1 MSRTLR
7 LSLVL
12 MLMAGG
18 LAACGKRG
26 QLEPPPSQKQAA
38 EESERA
44 AVPAKTGDNK
54 TGNSK
59 AGETNA
65 GQTKLGGKK
74 RIPITPPKRELFID
88 RILD

>member
-38 EESERA
+38 EESA
-44 AVPAKTGDNK
+44 APSAKTGDNK
-54 TGNSK
+54 
-59 AGETNA
+59 AGE
-65 GQTKLGGKK
+65 TKLGGKK

>member
-26 QLEPPPSQKQAA
+26 QLEPPPSPKQAA
-38 EESERA
+38 EDGSA
-44 AVPAKTGDNK
+44 PSAKTGD
-54 TGNSK
+54 SK
-59 AGETNA
+59 AGEANA

>member
-38 EESERA
+38 EEGDSA
-44 AVPAKTGDNK
+44 APAAKAKAGD
-54 TGNSK
+54 SK
-59 AGETNA
+59 AGEANA

>member
-7 LSLVL
+7 LSLIL

-26 QLEPPPSQKQAA
+26 QLEPPPSQKQAS
-38 EESERA
+38 EESDSA
-44 AVPAKTGDNK
+44 APAAKAKAGD
-54 TGNSK
+54 SK

>member
-26 QLEPPPSQKQAA
+26 QLEPPPSQKQTA
-38 EESERA
+38 EEA
-44 AVPAKTGDNK
+44 AKTGDSK
-54 TGNSK
+54 TGDSK

>member
-38 EESERA
+38 EEA
-44 AVPAKTGDNK
+44 ARTGDNK
-54 TGNSK
+54 
-59 AGETNA
+59 AGEASA
-65 GQTKLGGKK
+65 GQTRLGGKK
-74 RIPITPPKRELFID
+74 RIPITPPKRDLFID
-88 RILD
+88 PILD

>member
-12 MLMAGG
+12 MLMAAG

-38 EESERA
+38 EESERTA
-44 AVPAKTGDNK
+44 APAKAGD
-54 TGNSK
+54 SK

>member
-26 QLEPPPSQKQAA
+26 QLEPPPSQKQGS
-38 EESERA
+38 EEA
-44 AVPAKTGDNK
+44 TKTGDNK
-54 TGNSK
+54 
-59 AGETNA
+59 AGE
-65 GQTKLGGKK
+65 TKLGGKK
-74 RIPITPPKRELFID
+74 RIPITPPKRELLID

>member
-38 EESERA
+38 EDGSA
-44 AVPAKTGDNK
+44 ASVKTGD
-54 TGNSK
+54 SK